1 MKIQFKGLF
10 GRFDY
15 NIEFKKDGLTIIT
28 GPNGFGKSTILNCI
42 YQLYKEV
49 EGIPFFLNLDFEEV
63 IFSISNKKKL
73 KIEKRADKLLVNDR
87 NDCIIDLKGIK
98 RYLMR
103 HPLFYRI
110 DENNWVNRKTSET
123 ITLDKIITDESLL
136 DRYSDENFI
145 GSGTSASPIS
155 GLVREDLKEFSKELG
170 KVFYIREQRL
180 VSEEYDRFD
189 ESRLKDEIKE
199 LPKKFKLLLDEN
211 SSKYS
216 SKSNE
221 LDSSYPIRLFNNK
234 EAIASQDEFNQKIGL
249 MTKKFQKLNKF
260 DLSRI
265 QDLSNLEFKEE
276 FAKALKIYFD
286 DFDEKYKIYKS
297 FIDQLELF
305 TGIINDKLNFKEIAI
320 SREEGIYIKD
330 TDIKGK
336 QISLSQLSSGE
347 KQEIILFY
355 KLIFETPE
363 NTLLLID
370 EPEISL
376 HIAWQKKFMDDLYEV
391 ITFKK
396 LNVIVA
402 THSPQIINNR
412 WENQIDLGDL
422 YGQQL
427 D

>member
-15 NIEFKKDGLTIIT
+15 TIEFKKDGLTIIT
-28 GPNGFGKSTILNCI
+28 GPNGYGKSTILNCI

-63 IFSISNKKKL
+63 IFSISNEKEL
-73 KIEKRADKLLVNDR
+73 KIKKRADKLLVNDR
-87 NDCIIDLKGIK
+87 DDCIIDLKGIK
-98 RYLMR
+98 RYLIR

-110 DENNWVNRKTSET
+110 DENKWLNRKTSET

-145 GSGTSASPIS
+145 GSGTSASPIN
-155 GLVREDLKEFSKELG
+155 GLVRGDLKEFSKELG

-180 VSEEYDRFD
+180 VSEEFDRFD

-199 LPKKFKLLLDEN
+199 LPKKFKILLDEN

-234 EAIASQDEFNQKIGL
+234 EAISSQEEFNQKIGL
-249 MTKKFQKLNKF
+249 MTKKFQKLNNF
-260 DLSRI
+260 DLSQI
-265 QDLSNLEFKEE
+265 QDLRNLEFKEE

-286 DFDEKYKIYKS
+286 DFDEKYKIYKC
-297 FIDQLELF
+297 FINQLELF

-330 TDIKGK
+330 KDIKGK

-376 HIAWQKKFMDDLYEV
+376 HIAWQKKFMDDLYE
-391 ITFKK
+391 IIKFKK

-412 WENQIDLGDL
+412 WENQIDLGEL
-422 YGQQL
+422 YGQ
-427 D
+427 

>member
-1 MKIQFKGLF
+1 MKIQFKKLF

-15 NIEFKKDGLTIIT
+15 SIELKEDGLTIIT
-28 GPNGFGKSTILNCI
+28 GPNGFGKSTILDSI
-42 YQLYKEV
+42 YQLYKKEK
-49 EGIPFFLNLDFEEV
+49 GIPFFLNLDFEEV
-63 IFSISNKKKL
+63 IFLISGEKQL
-73 KIEKRADKLLVNDR
+73 KITKKAGALVINDKTDCSVNLKNIEKYLGNDSFF
-87 NDCIIDLKGIK
+87 N
-98 RYLMR
+98 RYYNKN
-103 HPLFYRI
+103 FVKKFE
-110 DENNWVNRKTSET
+110 DRKT
-123 ITLDKIITDESLL
+123 LDEVFNYVSLIE
-136 DRYSDENFI
+136 RYSKKEVTQKNNIRFVI
-145 GSGTSASPIS
+145 N
-155 GLVREDLKEFSKELG
+155 VLKEFSKELG

-180 VSEEYDRFD
+180 VSEEFDRFD

-199 LPKKFKLLLDEN
+199 LPKKFKILLDEN
-211 SSKYS
+211 SSEYS

-234 EAIASQDEFNQKIGL
+234 EAITSKDEFNQKIEL

-276 FAKALKIYFD
+276 FSKALKIYFD
-286 DFDEKYKIYKS
+286 DFDEKYQIYEN
-297 FIDQLELF
+297 FINQLELF

-330 TDIKGK
+330 KDIKGK

-376 HIAWQKKFMDDLYEV
+376 HIAWQKKFMDDLYE
-391 ITFKK
+391 IIKFKK

-412 WENQIDLGDL
+412 WENQIDLGEL
-422 YGQQL
+422 YGQ
-427 D
+427 

>member
-1 MKIQFKGLF
+1 MKIQFKKLF

-15 NIEFKKDGLTIIT
+15 SIELKEDGLTIIT
-28 GPNGFGKSTILNCI
+28 GPNGFGKSTILDSI
-42 YQLYKEV
+42 YQLYKKEK
-49 EGIPFFLNLDFEEV
+49 GIPFFLNLDFEEV
-63 IFSISNKKKL
+63 IFLISGEKQL
-73 KIEKRADKLLVNDR
+73 KITKKAGALVINDKTYYSVNLKNIEKYLGNDSFF
-87 NDCIIDLKGIK
+87 N
-98 RYLMR
+98 RYYNKN
-103 HPLFYRI
+103 FVKKFE
-110 DENNWVNRKTSET
+110 DRKT
-123 ITLDKIITDESLL
+123 LDEVFNYVSLIE
-136 DRYSDENFI
+136 RYSKKEVTQKNNIRFVI
-145 GSGTSASPIS
+145 N
-155 GLVREDLKEFSKELG
+155 VLKEFSKELG

-180 VSEEYDRFD
+180 VSEEFDRFD

-199 LPKKFKLLLDEN
+199 LPKKFKILLDEN
-211 SSKYS
+211 SSEYS

-234 EAIASQDEFNQKIGL
+234 EAITSKDEFNQKIEL

-276 FAKALKIYFD
+276 FSKALKIYFD
-286 DFDEKYKIYKS
+286 DFDEKYQIYEN
-297 FIDQLELF
+297 FINQLELF

-330 TDIKGK
+330 KDIKGK

-376 HIAWQKKFMDDLYEV
+376 HIAWQKKFMDDLYE
-391 ITFKK
+391 IIKFKK

-412 WENQIDLGDL
+412 WENQIDLGEL
-422 YGQQL
+422 YGQ
-427 D
+427 

>member
-15 NIEFKKDGLTIIT
+15 TIEFKKDGLTIIT

-63 IFSISNKKKL
+63 IFSISNEKEL
-73 KIEKRADKLLVNDR
+73 KIKKRADKLLVNDR
-87 NDCIIDLKGIK
+87 DDCIIDLKGIK
-98 RYLMR
+98 RYLIR

-110 DENNWVNRKTSET
+110 DENKWVNRKTSET

-145 GSGTSASPIS
+145 GSGASASPIN
-155 GLVREDLKEFSKELG
+155 GLVRGDLKEFSKELG

-180 VSEEYDRFD
+180 VSEEFDRFD

-199 LPKKFKLLLDEN
+199 LPKKFKILLDEN

-234 EAIASQDEFNQKIGL
+234 EAISSQEEFNQKIGL

-260 DLSRI
+260 DLSQI
-265 QDLSNLEFKEE
+265 QDLRNLEFKEE

-286 DFDEKYKIYKS
+286 DFDEKYKIYKC

-330 TDIKGK
+330 KDIKGK

-376 HIAWQKKFMDDLYEV
+376 HIAWQKKFMDDLYE
-391 ITFKK
+391 IIKFKK

-412 WENQIDLGDL
+412 WENQIDLGEL
-422 YGQQL
+422 YGQ
-427 D
+427 